1 MPFCCGC
8 LWVSVFRIGSIWW
21 VPLGKEFYGK
31 EFYGSTTLFF
41 FWGSS
46 SFFFWSLIENESILK
61 FTQVRFSIIINEVG
75 SEELRLGILK
85 VLICI
90 SFQA

>member
-1 MPFCCGC
+1 MF
-8 LWVSVFRIGSIWW
+8 
-21 VPLGKEFYGK
+21 LGKVPFGGFLWERSFMGRSFM
-31 EFYGSTTLFF
+31 EVLPSFF
-41 FWGSS
+41 SGVQVH
-46 SFFFWSLIENESILK
+46 FFFWSLIENESILK

-75 SEELRLGILK
+75 SEESRLGILK

>member
-1 MPFCCGC
+1 MGSFGKGV
-8 LWVSVFRIGSIWW
+8 LWEGVLWKYY
-21 VPLGKEFYGK
+21 P
-31 EFYGSTTLFF
+31 LFF
-41 FWGSS
+41 LGFKFI
-46 SFFFWSLIENESILK
+46 FFFWSLIENESILK

-75 SEELRLGILK
+75 SEESRLGILK